1 MQQKKL
7 TRRKKYMSIYF
18 NRKEELKAKATKHYK
33 MMEAGMKEEISECV
47 KNTKIY
53 GGDGAA
59 VAAVAKK
66 DTDDINAQT
75 RMNVVVDH
83 LDTVRSM
90 LAHRDGKTAVLNFAS
105 YKNPGGKF
113 MEGSS
118 AQEECLCHASNL
130 YNVLK
135 RFPGYYEWNKKHNNR
150 ALYTNRA
157 MYSEDVTF
165 MDESV
170 CVYGAD
176 PIPVKADVITCAAPN
191 YSAAGKYAGVE
202 LDENNA
208 ELLRRIKFV
217 LDIAE
222 ENKVDT
228 LILGA
233 FGCGVFGQDAAAVAK
248 YFKKCFD
255 TYDYHFKNVYF
266 SVLNRGKSENYEK
279 FKMIFGTA
287 KK

>member
-1 MQQKKL
+1 
-7 TRRKKYMSIYF
+7 MSIYF

-33 MMEAGMKEEISECV
+33 MMEAGMKEETSECV
-47 KNTKIY
+47 KNTRVY
-53 GGDGAA
+53 GGDGIA
-59 VAAVAKK
+59 VSSATKK
-66 DTDDINAQT
+66 ESDGVDALDKCGMQT
-75 RMNVVVDH
+75 NVVVDN

-90 LAHRDGKTAVLNFAS
+90 LAHRDGRTAVLNFAS

-118 AQEECLCHASNL
+118 AQEECLCHTSNL

-135 RFPGYYEWNKKHNNR
+135 RFPKYYEWNKKHNNK

-165 MDESV
+165 LDESV

-176 PIPVKADVITCAAPN
+176 PIHVKADVITCAAPN
-191 YSAAGKYAGVE
+191 YSAAGRYAGVE

-208 ELLRRIKFV
+208 ELFRRIKFV

-222 ENKVDT
+222 ENNVDT

-233 FGCGVFGQDAAAVAK
+233 FGCGVFGQDAVAVAK
-248 YFKKCFD
+248 YFKKCLS

-279 FKMIFGTA
+279 FKLIFGTA